1 MKKRNLLKSA
11 LFVGVVALGLS
22 SCKDKCEDVT
32 CQTGYVCQDGKCV
45 TDPNA
50 TTGNEVKTGK
60 ITANETWTA
69 DKIYEIKGRVI
80 VDGGATLTIEPG
92 TIIKG
97 QTGEGASASALVVAR
112 GARIMAKGTAAKPI
126 IFTSVLDN
134 IKIGEKTGTNLKET
148 DTKKWGGVIV
158 LGNAPVSV
166 KTGGAEGQIEGIP
179 ADESYGKYGGTNVAD
194 NSGVITYISIRH
206 GGALIGEGNEIN
218 GLTLGGVGN
227 GTKIENV
234 EVVAT
239 LDDGIECFGGSVN
252 ITNALV
258 VYQGDDALDVDQN
271 YSGTF
276 DNAYVI
282 YNNTGDEFLEID
294 GPESNVNTDGL
305 FTIKNSTFISKTND
319 GTVDLKSKAQGTIK
333 NCKFVGLKEFKLSAS
348 FENDCVTGKSDA
360 YDRYTAATPTLKV
373 TGNNTDAGIKVYTK
387 SENSSGTKCT
397 LPANYQT
404 DADAIYN
411 AAGNG
416 SSVSGT
422 GADKSVFDGWT
433 WTAINNKF

>member
-32 CQTGYVCQDGKCV
+32 CQTGYVCQDGECV

-50 TTGNEVKTGK
+50 TVGNEVKTGK

-112 GARIMAKGTAAKPI
+112 GAKIMAKGTAAKPI

-148 DTKKWGGVIV
+148 DTKKWGGVVI
-158 LGNAPVSV
+158 LGNAKISA
-166 KTGGAEGQIEGIP
+166 KNGGAEASIEGLSV
-179 ADESYGKYGGTNVAD
+179 AETYGKYGGTNDAD
-194 NSGVITYISIRH
+194 NSGVFTYVSIRH
-206 GGALIGEGNEIN
+206 GGIAIAPGNEIN

-252 ITNALV
+252 IKNALV
-258 VYQGDDALDVDQN
+258 AYQGDDALDVDQN

-276 DNAYVI
+276 DNAYVV
-282 YNNTGDEFLEID
+282 YNNTGDEFMEID
-294 GPESNVNTDGL
+294 GPEKSNVNDQGL
-305 FTIKNSTFISKTND
+305 FTIQNSTFVSKTND

-333 NCKFVGLKEFKLSAS
+333 DCKFVGLKEFKLSAS
-348 FENDCVTGKSDA
+348 FENDCVTGKTDA
-360 YDRYTAATPTLKV
+360 YDRYTAATPKLKV

-387 SENSSGTKCT
+387 SEDNAGTKCT
-397 LPANYQT
+397 LPASYQT
-404 DADAIYN
+404 NADNVFN

-416 SSVSGT
+416 STAT
-422 GADKSVFDGWT
+422 GANKSVFDDWT